1 MRWAGLVE
9 IVPGLVDEVANI
21 VVARSVDGE
30 GEDLSR
36 DGDRSDAAARSDP
49 VGRGGCGAYRQLE
62 AAVPLGA
69 AQPYLPRRS
78 CRIAGSIGYA
88 LVNWDP

>member
-36 DGDRSDAAARSDP
+36 DGDRPDGVAIRSVEEVAERTASSKRQCRSGQLSRTCRGAAAGSRVRSDTH
-49 VGRGGCGAYRQLE
+49 
-62 AAVPLGA
+62 
-69 AQPYLPRRS
+69 
-78 CRIAGSIGYA
+78 
-88 LVNWDP
+88 W